1 MELNEIKE
9 ILENHTK
16 YLEHKRGGKR
26 ADFHGADLRGA
37 DFREADLREAVFEG
51 ADLRGADFSKAN
63 LSKANLRANLCG
75 AIFWGADLSEAN
87 LFDVNLSGADLSK
100 AILCGANLFGSNFSG
115 ALLYKTNLWG
125 ANLQAAKFYG
135 TDFSKS
141 DFYKANLYGTNL
153 SNSVIRDA
161 MFIEVDNMP
170 YIPMAC
176 PDTGSFIAWKKAG
189 GYIVKLLIPDDAK
202 RSSANG
208 RKCRANKAKVLEIQD
223 IDGGKANISRVT
235 SNFDAGFIYEV
246 GQEVIVPNFEKNRF
260 IECAPGIHFFVNRQE
275 AKDYEW

>member
-9 ILENHTK
+9 ILENHIK
-16 YLEHKRGGKR
+16 YLEHKKGGKR

-37 DFREADLREAVFEG
+37 DFREADLQEAVFEG

-100 AILCGANLFGSNFSG
+100 AILCEACLFGSNLAG
-115 ALLYKTNLWG
+115 ALLYGANLWG
-125 ANLQAAKFYG
+125 TDLRTAKFYG
-135 TDFSKS
+135 TDLSKA
-141 DFYKANLYGTNL
+141 DFYRARLYGTDL

-161 MFIEVDNMP
+161 MFIEVDDMP

-223 IDGGKANISRVT
+223 VDGGKADISQVA
-235 SNFDAGFIYEV
+235 SNFDGSFIYEV

-260 IECAPGIHFFVNRQE
+260 IECAPGIHFFINRQE